1 MRGQLAT
8 DKIPLQQRRLQASNM
23 AAEAKEDPDAL
34 TVLTVTWNVG
44 NAAPPTDLRDFLPLG
59 GGGYDIIAVMPNI

>member
-1 MRGQLAT
+1 
-8 DKIPLQQRRLQASNM
+8 M